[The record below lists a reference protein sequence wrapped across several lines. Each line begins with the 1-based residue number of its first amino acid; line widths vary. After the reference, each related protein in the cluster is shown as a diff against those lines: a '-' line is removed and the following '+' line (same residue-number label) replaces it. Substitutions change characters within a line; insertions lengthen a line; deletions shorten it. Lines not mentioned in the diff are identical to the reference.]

1 MNEIPMLAYVI
12 AELKSRRGYR
22 RRVSE
27 GTGVPMKTLR
37 NIATGATKNPGLQT
51 LHPIYE
57 WLKEH
62 EGECP
67 CCDKRMP

>member
-1 MNEIPMLAYVI
+1 MLNYVV
-12 AELKSRRGYR
+12 AQLKARRGYR

-27 GTGVPMKTLR
+27 GTGVPIKTLR
-37 NIATGATKNPGLQT
+37 NIATGVSKNPKVQT
-51 LHPIYE
+51 LHPLYE
-57 WLKEH
+57 WLKAH